1 MRLFVFLALFALSSL
16 FSGPVAAKVR
26 VVGTLPDF
34 AAIAAEIGGERVEV
48 ISLIQ
53 GTEDPHFVDPKPSHV
68 LRLNSADLLVCIGMG
83 LEAGWLP
90 ALLAQ
95 SRNAAIQP
103 GGAGYLDASTFIRPE
118 EVPVVADRA
127 LGDVHA
133 AGNPHYYTSPAA
145 MRAVAEGIY
154 RKLLEID
161 PEGRADIERGWKAFA
176 ERYDRKLAEWKAA
189 FAARTGT
196 RVVEY
201 HKSWI
206 YLLSWAG
213 WESAGALEPKPGIP
227 PSPAHVGRLLQTVR
241 DRNVRFVIQEVY
253 FPDRLSRLFAEKAG
267 ARLVKLPSMVGAAPD
282 IRTLEDKFDRIV
294 KLLAS
299 TAE

>member
-1 MRLFVFLALFALSSL
+1 MRLFIFFSL
-16 FSGPVAAKVR
+16 FGLVHAMPAPAAAKLR

-34 AAIAAEIGGERVEV
+34 AAIAAEIGGDRVEAS
-48 ISLIQ
+48 SLIQ

-68 LRLNSADLLVCIGMG
+68 LRLNSADLLICIGMG

-95 SRNAAIQP
+95 SRNGAIQP
-103 GGAGYLDASTFIRPE
+103 GGAGYLDASMFITPE
-118 EVPVVADRA
+118 EVPTVADRA

-154 RKLLEID
+154 KKLLELD
-161 PEGRADIERGWKAFA
+161 PDGRAEIERRFTDFA
-176 ERYDRKLAEWKAA
+176 ARYDRKLAEWKAA
-189 FAARTGT
+189 FATRPGT

-201 HKSWI
+201 HKSWA
-206 YLLSWAG
+206 YLLTFAG
-213 WESAGALEPKPGIP
+213 WESAGTLEPKPGIP
-227 PSPAHVGRLLQTVR
+227 PSPAQVGKLLQTVR

-267 ARLVKLPSMVGAAPD
+267 ARLVKLPSMVGAARD
-282 IRTLEDKFDRIV
+282 VRTVEDKFERIV
-294 KLLAS
+294 NLL
-299 TAE
+299 TAPSE

>member
-1 MRLFVFLALFALSSL
+1 MRLFLCLSLIGLCHGLASPA
-16 FSGPVAAKVR
+16 AAKVR

-34 AAIAAEIGGERVEV
+34 AAIAAEIGGERVEAS
-48 ISLIQ
+48 SLIL

-68 LRLNSADLLVCIGMG
+68 VRLRSADLLVCIGMG

-90 ALLAQ
+90 ALLSQ
-95 SRNAAIQP
+95 SRNGSIQP
-103 GGAGYLDASTFIRPE
+103 GGPGYLDASAFIRPE
-118 EVPVVADRA
+118 EVPAVADRA

-154 RKLLEID
+154 RKLLELD
-161 PEGRADIERGWKAFA
+161 PDGRADIERGWKTFA

-189 FAARTGT
+189 FSASAGT

-206 YLLSWAG
+206 YLLSFAG

-227 PSPAHVGRLLQTVR
+227 PSPAHVGKLLQTVR

-282 IRTLEDKFDRIV
+282 IRTLEDKFERIA
-294 KLLAS
+294 KLL
-299 TAE
+299 TAPAD

>member
-1 MRLFVFLALFALSSL
+1 MRLPLLLSL
-16 FSGPVAAKVR
+16 FGLIHVMPAPVAAKVR

-34 AAIAAEIGGERVEV
+34 AAIATEIGGERVEAS
-48 ISLIQ
+48 SLIQ

-68 LRLNSADLLVCIGMG
+68 LRLNTADLLICIGMG
-83 LEAGWLP
+83 LEVGWLP

-103 GGAGYLDASTFIRPE
+103 GGAGYLDASMFIQPE
-118 EVPVVADRA
+118 DVPTVADRA

-154 RKLLEID
+154 KKLLELD
-161 PEGRADIERGWKAFA
+161 PEGRAEIERRWMEFA
-176 ERYDRKLAEWKAA
+176 TRYERKLAEWKAA
-189 FAARTGT
+189 FAAQGGT

-201 HKSWI
+201 HRSWV
-206 YLLSWAG
+206 YLLGWAG

-227 PSPAHVGRLLQTVR
+227 PSPAHVGKLLQTVR

-253 FPDRLSRLFAEKAG
+253 FPDRLSRLFADKAG

-282 IRTLEDKFDRIV
+282 VRTVEDKFERIV
-294 KLLAS
+294 KLL
-299 TAE
+299 TAPSE